1 MHYRMF
7 VTFNKDHA
15 EDSEQAREYAEST
28 LLDDSSFIGEG
39 GRFGSSICDWFQIG
53 GRWSGELSELT
64 WGKKFYKEAEKMQ
77 KKASVEIRGVHYGSA
92 DIENNKKQAELKR
105 KVEKLYQKALPEEL
119 KDKGLVY
126 DRHQHVQDHYFDDA
140 MVVTPQIYNKVLA
153 KNEGEDQSDGEWG
166 LNFCDLDWDCV
177 SKDFIN
183 KKWIVVVD
191 YHC

>member
-28 LLDDSSFIGEG
+28 LLEDTSFIGEG
-39 GRFGSSICDWFQIG
+39 GRFGSTICDWFQIG

-64 WGKKFYKEAEKMQ
+64 WGKKFFKEVEQMQKEA
-77 KKASVEIRGVHYGSA
+77 AVEIRGVFYGSS
-92 DIENNKKQAELKR
+92 DKTKKQAQLKA
-105 KVEKLYQKALPEEL
+105 KVEKLYQKALPDHL
-119 KDKGLVY
+119 KNQGLVY
-126 DRHQHVQDHYFDDA
+126 DRNPHQKDHYFDDA
-140 MVVTPQIYNKVLA
+140 MVITPQIYKEVLL
-153 KNEGEDQSDGEWG
+153 KNEGEDQGSGEWG
-166 LNFCDLDWDCV
+166 VNFCDLDWDAV